1 MKRIFSLLL
10 CLIFVVILNSQV
22 EARPQVTKYY
32 YDFPAQ
38 PLVTG
43 QTVSYTSGTTAYDD
57 GDLESGVTR
66 DYTVLTTGQYAGTTN
81 ITINAKT
88 IAMENACTI
97 DNQSGLMW
105 MSRTPDSDIGPGN
118 DGKLYWS
125 IDVDENIWQFLVE
138 ANANSLGGHND
149 WRVPNYFELVQIL
162 DVGQNNP
169 CINTTAFPSTPSD
182 YFWTSSTSLAITANA
197 FIINFGNSTVTR
209 NAKRTVVWYVRLVRD
224 AD

>member
-1 MKRIFSLLL
+1 MKRLLF
-10 CLIFVVILNSQV
+10 LISFLVLFMSAQAWAGPRVIKHQYRL
-22 EARPQVTKYY
+22 
-32 YDFPAQ
+32 PAQ

-43 QTVSYTSGTTAYDD
+43 QTISYASGTTDIDD
-57 GDLESGVTR
+57 GALESGVTR

-81 ITINAKT
+81 ITINGKT
-88 IAMENACTI
+88 IAMENACTR
-97 DNQSGLMW
+97 NNKSGLMW

-149 WRVPNYFELVQIL
+149 WRMPNYFELIQIL
-162 DVGQNNP
+162 DLGTSGP
-169 CINTTAFPSTPSD
+169 AIDSIAFPSCPSA
-182 YFWTSSTSLAITANA
+182 YFWTGTTRPDDTDRAFFIYFLNGVISSADKITSTNHI
-197 FIINFGNSTVTR
+197 
-209 NAKRTVVWYVRLVRD
+209 RLVRD

>member
-1 MKRIFSLLL
+1 MKRLLF
-10 CLIFVVILNSQV
+10 LISFLVLFMSAQAWAGPRVIKHQY
-22 EARPQVTKYY
+22 R
-32 YDFPAQ
+32 FPAQ

-43 QTVSYTSGTTAYDD
+43 QTVSYASGVTDAEDD
-57 GDLESGVTR
+57 GGLESGVTR

-88 IAMENACTI
+88 IAMENACTR
-97 DNQSGLMW
+97 DNKSGLMW

-138 ANANSLGGHND
+138 ANANSLGGHDD
-149 WRVPNYFELVQIL
+149 WRVPNASELFQL
-162 DVGQNNP
+162 FNFGNSNP
-169 CINTTAFPSTPSD
+169 CIDTTAFPSTPND
-182 YFWTSSTSLAITANA
+182 YFWCNTTKQGDATKAFAFYFGAYSTFSDFTKTTTAYY
-197 FIINFGNSTVTR
+197 I
-209 NAKRTVVWYVRLVRD
+209 RLVRD

>member
-1 MKRIFSLLL
+1 MKRL
-10 CLIFVVILNSQV
+10 LIFLIGSIIGLLWISPTWAV
-22 EARPQVTKYY
+22 K
-32 YDFPAQ
+32 PALVFGWQ
-38 PLVTG
+38 AKPLVTG
-43 QTVSYTSGTTAYDD
+43 QTISYASGTTDIDD
-57 GDLESGVTR
+57 GALESGVTR

-81 ITINAKT
+81 ITINGKT
-88 IAMENACTI
+88 IAMENACTR

-149 WRVPNYFELVQIL
+149 WRVPSINELHQLANYGI
-162 DVGQNNP
+162 NSP
-169 CINTTAFPSTPSD
+169 CIDTTAFPSTPNEH
-182 YFWTSSTSLAITANA
+182 FWTSTTRSDDATMAFTQGFTYGIAYRYDKVITPLY
-197 FIINFGNSTVTR
+197 I
-209 NAKRTVVWYVRLVRD
+209 RLVRD

>member
-1 MKRIFSLLL
+1 MKRLL
-10 CLIFVVILNSQV
+10 FFILFLVLFMSVQ
-22 EARPQVTKYY
+22 AWAGPQVIKHQYR
-32 YDFPAQ
+32 FPAQ

-43 QTVSYTSGTTAYDD
+43 QTISYASGTTDIDD
-57 GDLESGVTR
+57 GALESGVTR

-81 ITINAKT
+81 ITINGKT

-105 MSRTPDSDIGPGN
+105 MSRTPDSDIGAGN

-125 IDVDENIWQFLVE
+125 IDVNENIWQFLVE

-149 WRVPNYFELVQIL
+149 WRVPNINELLSII
-162 DVGQNNP
+162 DYGQWNP
-169 CINTTAFPSTPSD
+169 IINTTAFPSTPSSK
-182 YFWTSSTSLAITANA
+182 FWVNTTTKGSVDNA
-197 FIINFGNSTVTR
+197 FDINFGTGALYFSDKVTV
-209 NAKRTVVWYVRLVRD
+209 KSYVRLVRD